1 MGCKSNSLQ
10 SSSADTLK
18 ASIISF
24 IILGV
29 DYAVE
34 QLAHHL
40 QQQLHF

>member
-18 ASIISF
+18 ASVVSVIIWGGG
-24 IILGV
+24 L
-29 DYAVE
+29 YVE